1 MKMRRAIPAFRDGY
15 VSFVRPLESNI
26 SSFGAKKNTRTTED
40 VCQVVDLAY
49 DEKTKRQ
56 QDLEFAYSADKTL
69 DMKICC
75 PYHPDVNT
83 KLQAIIENTLYD
95 VYMVDPDKNNM
106 QMFVYMQENRKLK
119 TIDQVELVG
128 VSGETTFR
136 LIAVV
141 EGATGETV

>member
-1 MKMRRAIPAFRDGY
+1 MKMRRVIPAFRDGY
-15 VSFVRPLESNI
+15 VSFVQPLGSNI

-40 VCQVVDLAY
+40 VSQVVELAY

-95 VYMVDPDKNNM
+95 VYEVDPDKNNM
-106 QMFVYMQENRKLK
+106 QMFIYMQENRKLGSVDQ
-119 TIDQVELVG
+119 IDPVG
-128 VSGETTFR
+128 ASGDG
-136 LIAVV
+136 V
-141 EGATGETV
+141 TGETA